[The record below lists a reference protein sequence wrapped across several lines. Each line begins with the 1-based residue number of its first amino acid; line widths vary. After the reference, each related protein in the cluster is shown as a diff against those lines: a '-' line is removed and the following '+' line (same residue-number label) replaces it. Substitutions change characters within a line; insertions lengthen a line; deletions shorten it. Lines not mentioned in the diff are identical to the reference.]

1 MQSLPLST
9 ARRDGR
15 PRRRH
20 TRAAFTLVEVM
31 MAFVILIAGICGGL
45 TTLQS
50 GFKAIDSA
58 RCSTLAAQIM
68 QSQIERLRLHNWDSI
83 TSTHATTGF
92 FGDREIPVDALVPT
106 SAADIAARFT
116 LRQSVQLPAD
126 GRTDIVDVTLNVTWT
141 GVGNISHTRSFV
153 TRYAKN
159 GLYDYYFSR
168 R

>member
-1 MQSLPLST
+1 MQSPVFSNN
-9 ARRDGR
+9 RRAGL
-15 PRRRH
+15 PRRRRS
-20 TRAAFTLVEVM
+20 RAAFTLVEVM

-68 QSQIERLRLHNWDSI
+68 QSQIERLRLHNWDNV
-83 TSTHATTGF
+83 TSTDATTGF
-92 FGDREIPVDALVPT
+92 FGEREIPVNALVPV
-106 SAADIAARFT
+106 SAADIAGRFT

-126 GRTDIVDVTLNVTWT
+126 GRTDIVDVTLNVSWT
-141 GVGNISHTRSFV
+141 GLGNISHTRSFV

>member
-1 MQSLPLST
+1 MQSHAFSK
-9 ARRDGR
+9 ARRDGF
-15 PRRRH
+15 PRRRSR
-20 TRAAFTLVEVM
+20 RAAFTLVEVM

-68 QSQIERLRLHNWDSI
+68 QSQIERLRLHNWDSV
-83 TSTHATTGF
+83 TSTDATTGF
-92 FGDREIPVDALVPT
+92 FGDREIPVNALVPV
-106 SAADIAARFT
+106 SAADIASRFT
-116 LRQSVQLPAD
+116 LRQSVQLPSD

-141 GVGNISHTRSFV
+141 NVGGIVQTRSFV